1 MKVTPQQINYNH
13 IINYDLRTKLKPKFF
28 LIKGPGIKI
37 NNKKYKDLNWK
48 NQKKKGHTCTFS
60 RRQKKMKKKEKDHQW
75 QTIHHLP
82 SCQQEKD
89 TVML

>member
-37 NNKKYKDLNWK
+37 NNKKYKDLN
-48 NQKKKGHTCTFS
+48 
-60 RRQKKMKKKEKDHQW
+60 
-75 QTIHHLP
+75 
-82 SCQQEKD
+82 
-89 TVML
+89 